1 VLQIFISRVLLRSNL
16 EVSRA
21 HKHTFTLQNRVELHF
36 PKKKQDD
43 DHNNLITSES
53 KTYLA
58 TIKIRQWARNMPI
71 TEIMNE
77 IQNRFWL
84 YEGS

>member
-1 VLQIFISRVLLRSNL
+1 MLQIFISRVLLRSNL

-21 HKHTFTLQNRVELHF
+21 HKHTFILQNKLHF

-58 TIKIRQWARNMPI
+58 AIKIRQWARNMPI